1 MPATTVV
8 QTRLSPSLVKALD
21 ARASEAG
28 ITRAE
33 LLRML
38 LEAARNRFLLKSM
51 SVLQK
56 TLLILG
62 PTTLAD
68 PSRAS
73 SAVAEHARVL
83 AALQSRDGA
92 SAEAAM
98 RAHVDAALSARI
110 RGMRDRDLMLEDD
123 V

>member
-38 LEAARNRFLLKSM
+38 LEAALDEPQTAADM
-51 SVLQK
+51 SATDPLVTQIADELG
-56 TLLILG
+56 TLM
-62 PTTLAD
+62 AK
-68 PSRAS
+68 
-73 SAVAEHARVL
+73 
-83 AALQSRDGA
+83 
-92 SAEAAM
+92 
-98 RAHVDAALSARI
+98 VDACLTSSRNAHAAAKLA
-110 RGMRDRDLMLEDD
+110 GLMLLPADRQQAFID
-123 V
+123 KLAQVRP